1 MLEASLPID
10 STVNFFRPRRP
21 GPELAIEN
29 HVLSQLPAL
38 FSTDDQLR
46 WTAGSVPI
54 GAGMPDL
61 VLATYHPHIFAL
73 ANAELTDMHILGYLR
88 AVTRA
93 RIDTI
98 AERMKIADRSVLRSI
113 HRLVEAAIVRVD
125 DETASFLPERRDLL
139 PEILTIEVKVSNW
152 QRAIDQ
158 ARRNRLFA
166 HRSFVAFPRD
176 VAERVRTQPAFVG
189 YGIGLLAVDDAGT
202 VTMMRRS
209 RRSNPSVWTYYYH
222 LASLVA
228 RSRQ

>member
-1 MLEASLPID
+1 MRDPLSIE
-10 STVNFFRPRRP
+10 STVSFFRPRRQ

-29 HVLSQLPAL
+29 HVLGQLQNL
-38 FSTDDQLR
+38 FSFGDQLR

-61 VLATYHPHIFAL
+61 VLATYDPRVVAL
-73 ANAELTDMHILGYLR
+73 ANAEITDTQILGYLR

-98 AERMKIADRSVLRSI
+98 AERMRIADKFVTRSI
-113 HRLVEAAIVRVD
+113 HRLVEASIVRVED
-125 DETASFLPERRDLL
+125 DTASLLPGRRDLL
-139 PEILTIEVKVSNW
+139 QEIITIEVKVSNW

-158 ARRNRLFA
+158 ARRNQLFS
-166 HRSFVAFPRD
+166 HRAFVALPRE
-176 VAERVRTQPAFVG
+176 VAQRVRTEPAFVG
-189 YGIGLLAVDDAGT
+189 YGIGLLSVDESGD
-202 VTMMRRS
+202 VTLMRRS

-228 RSRQ
+228 RSQK